1 MKSTLGILALI
12 TMGFIVGVAVYS
24 ISPEDLQYL
33 VLYNRAV
40 LEGYY
45 YELVTGILVTPSF
58 LDYLLNAVALYV
70 IYTIFGGE
78 AGRQEYVVF
87 FASGVLGNLLTVAFF
102 PPDTMSA
109 GASGGI
115 FGILAYYITKN
126 MVSTRSFSWTGAAL
140 LAVVFLSS
148 SIVPYVNYLAH
159 MGGIIGGVVFGLLEP
174 LYSRKSL

>member
-1 MKSTLGILALI
+1 MKATLGILVLI
-12 TMGFIVGVAVYS
+12 TIGFIVGAAVYS
-24 ISPEDLQYL
+24 ISPRALPYL

-115 FGILAYYITKN
+115 FGILAYYIVKN
-126 MVSTRSFSWTGAAL
+126 MVSTRSFSWTGVAL
-140 LAVVFLSS
+140 LATVFFFS
-148 SIVPYVNYLAH
+148 SIMPYVNYLAH
-159 MGGIIGGVVFGLLEP
+159 IGGIIGGALFGLLEP
-174 LYSRKSL
+174 FYSRKSL